1 MSDGDHFSLKV
12 AAQQAHKNGIPLKSL
27 PGNSLIFIKLLGS
40 SVISQT
46 EMLNTY
52 EKIKNIKIQLK

>member
-46 EMLNTY
+46 
-52 EKIKNIKIQLK
+52 KRDA